1 MKKRRPN
8 SEALN
13 AAFYR
18 LAEAA
23 VGEQAFPAGTAF
35 VPDDSPYSALLVA
48 ARVMSGGPVVLVR
61 GDGQTQLFV
70 ATGASAVTATFG
82 AENEFRVTESSGGFV
97 RTVHP
102 VVS

>member
-13 AAFYR
+13 AAFDR

-23 VGEQAFPAGTAF
+23 VGEGLYPAGTVF
-35 VPDDSPYSALLVA
+35 VPDDSPYSTLLVA
-48 ARVMSGGPVVLVR
+48 ARVMSGAPVALVR
-61 GDGQTQLFV
+61 GDGETQLFV
-70 ATGASAVTATFG
+70 ATGATVTATVG
-82 AENEFRVTESSGGFV
+82 AENDFRVTESSGGFV

>member
-1 MKKRRPN
+1 MKRHSN

-13 AAFYR
+13 AAFDR

-23 VGEQAFPAGTAF
+23 VGEGAYPAGTVF
-35 VPDDSPYSALLVA
+35 VADDSPYSALLVA
-48 ARVMSGGPVVLVR
+48 ARVMSGAPVALVH
-61 GDGQTQLFV
+61 GDGQTELFV
-70 ATGASAVTATFG
+70 ASIASAVTATVG
-82 AENEFRVTESSGGFV
+82 AENEFQVTESSGGFV